1 MAAELGAGLRIFR
14 DVSRRQPCRD
24 TPASF
29 ASIWGWG
36 CACLLLFSF
45 PPFYLFI
52 YLFLQGCYFLSWV
65 EGDETGQGC
74 GSFPFL
80 FSLSVCLF
88 PFSLP
93 PLLPPVLE
101 SEFAANSV
109 PVSGEQVS
117 N

>member
-36 CACLLLFSF
+36 FACLLLFSF

-52 YLFLQGCYFLSWV
+52 YLHF
-65 EGDETGQGC
+65 GDYKKNIWTAC
-74 GSFPFL
+74 S
-80 FSLSVCLF
+80 SA
-88 PFSLP
+88 
-93 PLLPPVLE
+93 PLL
-101 SEFAANSV
+101 
-109 PVSGEQVS
+109 
-117 N
+117 